1 MDSGRA
7 QRINMKYEL
16 LELNLNSPTIRV
28 IGFGAG
34 GNSAASYMV
43 ESKLKVDRLE
53 SVTAPDLKKEI
64 SDTDLLFLTAAMTE
78 SDALNELIQAAK
90 IARKRNILTIA
101 LVTSATGSIISEV
114 KGSVDSFIIFPE
126 SVGASFNE
134 LCLDAVQEI
143 IGFIS
148 QEGLID
154 LDFSDLKGVT
164 KKAGR
169 CAIGSGLAS
178 GDNKE
183 QKAIDMSLSSELLK
197 GINLQGIDGMLI
209 KISSACLGVDEF
221 DGILSPINKLVS
233 DTAIIKV
240 ATVINEKLTDT
251 VKVSILCTGI
261 G

>member
-1 MDSGRA
+1 
-7 QRINMKYEL
+7 MKYEL

-28 IGFGAG
+28 MGFGAA
-34 GNSAASYMV
+34 GNSAVNYMV
-43 ESKLKVDRLE
+43 DSNLKLGRLN
-53 SVTAPDLKKEI
+53 SVTDPVLKEEI

-101 LVTSATGSIISEV
+101 LATSAMDSILSEI

-126 SVGASFNE
+126 SMGASFNE

-148 QEGLID
+148 QEGLIN
-154 LDFSDLKGVT
+154 LDFSDLKGVIT
-164 KKAGR
+164 KAGR
-169 CAIGSGLAS
+169 CAIGSGISS
-178 GDNKE
+178 GDNKA
-183 QKAIDMSLSSELLK
+183 QKAIEMSFSSALLK
-197 GINLQGIDGMLI
+197 GVNLQGADGILI

-221 DGILSPINKLVS
+221 DDILSPINKLAS
-233 DTAIIKV
+233 DAAIIKV
-240 ATVINEKLTDT
+240 ATVINEKLTDM

>member
-28 IGFGAG
+28 MGFGAA
-34 GNSAASYMV
+34 GNSAVNYMV
-43 ESKLKVDRLE
+43 DSNLKLGRLN
-53 SVTAPDLKKEI
+53 SVTDPEI

-101 LVTSATGSIISEV
+101 LATSAMDSILSEI

-126 SVGASFNE
+126 SMGASFNE

-148 QEGLID
+148 QEGLIN
-154 LDFSDLKGVT
+154 LDFSDLKGVIT
-164 KKAGR
+164 KAGR
-169 CAIGSGLAS
+169 CAIGSGISS
-178 GDNKE
+178 GDNKA
-183 QKAIDMSLSSELLK
+183 QKAIEMSFSSALLK
-197 GINLQGIDGMLI
+197 GVNLQGADGILI

-221 DGILSPINKLVS
+221 DDILSPINKLAS
-233 DTAIIKV
+233 DAAIIKV
-240 ATVINEKLTDT
+240 ATVINEKLTDM